1 MKTTSIKFYYNGMR
15 VNGEKKLI
23 RVFYSLD
30 NNAEGREEV
39 SISARDYENLPGD
52 VFAVSNDTDY
62 YTDYFDSDRA
72 TVTPSHPLY
81 KFVRAAALKS
91 EIRSTEKYIP
101 TLEKYAALRGP
112 FADGYKKEIAQRR
125 EKLEKYRAELETL
138 PKGQPTASDLE
149 AVETMNNAAET
160 ARIAEE
166 HAAELA
172 AREKET
178 CERIN
183 GRKFIEETAEQHP
196 QNSGEPV
203 IRVNWSECGAFYSWE
218 DGELELSPAAAEI
231 IFKHF
236 DEMKAAEN
244 GGYWKTSFCVI
255 YDEGGEECT
264 YEGRYDLGDNDGGL
278 IAHIRYFAEW
288 SRKDGDND
296 RAAKIERVAELL
308 EMSVYA
314 DKVRHEIA
322 DEASAAGLTVEEY
335 AANGYNLPEDST
347 AEAKPAEV
355 VNVTFA
361 PWVLEAIERK
371 RQEIQDITDAA
382 EMLPD
387 DALAEA
393 VMLEDPKTE
402 EGRAAAAFF
411 LQILYKRNKSKALEV
426 FRRWRS
432 GAA

>member
-1 MKTTSIKFYYNGMR
+1 MKTTSIKFYYNGLR

-30 NNAEGREEV
+30 NNADGREEV
-39 SISARDYENLPGD
+39 SISARDYDDLPGD
-52 VFAVSNDTDY
+52 VFAVSNNSDY

-81 KFVRAAALKS
+81 KYARRAALENAIHYAQSGIKYAEKRAAAGG
-91 EIRSTEKYIP
+91 YM
-101 TLEKYAALRGP
+101 
-112 FADGYKKEIAQRR
+112 ADYYKKDAAERR
-125 EKLEKYRAELETL
+125 ERLETMRAELETL

-149 AVETMNNAAET
+149 AVEAMNNAAET

-183 GRKFIEETAEQHP
+183 GRKFIKETAEQHP

-203 IRVNWSECGAFYSWE
+203 IRVNWSEYGAFYAWKN
-218 DGELELSPAAAEI
+218 GELELSPAAAEI

-278 IAHIRYFAEW
+278 ISHIRYFAEW
-288 SRKDGDND
+288 SRKNGDND
-296 RAAKIERVAELL
+296 RAAKIEHVAELL

-322 DEASAAGLTVEEY
+322 DEASAAGLTVDEY

-411 LQILYKRNKSKALEV
+411 LQILYKRNESKALEV